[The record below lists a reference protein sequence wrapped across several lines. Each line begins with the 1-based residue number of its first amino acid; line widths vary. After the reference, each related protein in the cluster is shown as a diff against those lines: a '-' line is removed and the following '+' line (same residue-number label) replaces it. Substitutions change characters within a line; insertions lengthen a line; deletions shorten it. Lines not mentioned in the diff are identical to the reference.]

1 MKFLRAWLN
10 RLGGTLSNARREGE
24 IADELESHLQL
35 HTDENIRAGMAP
47 NEARRVAILT
57 LGGVEATK
65 EAWRE
70 QSTVP
75 MIEHLWQD
83 LRFAVRQLRKNPGFT
98 AAATLMLAL
107 GMCAGVSIFA
117 FVDAALLQP
126 LPYRDPTRLL
136 GVFGSVAMF
145 PENNLS
151 YPDYLDWK
159 KQNTVLQSLEAYQRS
174 GFLLATPTG
183 AEPARGARVTA
194 GFFRMLG
201 VTPFLGRDFHEGE
214 DLPAAP
220 RVVLLS
226 YGAWQRRFA
235 GRADVVGQSVSLDGD
250 SNVIIGVLPRDFHF
264 APAEPAEFW
273 MALHATRECDLRRG
287 CHSMYG
293 IGRLNDGVSQAVAL
307 ANLTAIAR
315 HLEQQYPESNRGQG
329 AALSPLSEVIIGRAR
344 PTLLLLLSGAGLLL
358 LIAAA
363 NVASLLLVRC
373 ESRRREVAVRNA
385 LGASRARLIR
395 QFVTEGL
402 VLAAGGSALG
412 ILAARSLAQLLTG
425 FIPADL
431 LSRMPFLRDPSLNL
445 RVLAFAGAI
454 AILAAVLFS
463 FTPILRLSLSR
474 MRAGLAEGSRGS
486 AGTLWRH
493 LGSKLVVIE
502 LATATVLLVG
512 AGLLGQSLHRLMR
525 VDLGFRPDHLATLQV
540 NAPDSTY
547 TKDEQVI
554 AFTRRLLYQV
564 EALPGVQSAALA
576 SSLPVG
582 GNGNTTWVRILG
594 RPWHGE
600 HIDIP
605 FREVSPAY
613 FNTLGAK
620 LWRGRVFSEADDAS
634 KPRVAI
640 INRAVAKLH
649 FPDEDPIGKQFSF
662 PSNPP
667 QPIEIVGIVE
677 DIREGPLEVPIP
689 PVLYFPFNQST
700 STYFGLVVR
709 TSLAEKPL
717 LPVLA
722 ATIRQMDRNVV
733 TVDPA
738 TMPDRIA
745 NSPSAYLHRSSAW
758 LVGGFAALALILG
771 VMGTYGVVAYS
782 VSQRTREIGVRIALG
797 AERGAVYRLVLKE
810 AGGLTLAG
818 IAMGLLCALAAGR
831 LLRSLLFGVNSW
843 DVLTFGAVACLLGGA
858 ALAAS
863 FIPARRAA
871 QVNPLEA
878 LRSE

>member
-1 MKFLRAWLN
+1 MKFIRAWLS
-10 RLGGTLSNARREGE
+10 RLAGVLPNERRERE

-47 NEARRVAILT
+47 NEARRVAVLT

-70 QSTVP
+70 QNTVP
-75 MIEHLWQD
+75 VVEHLWQD

-98 AAATLMLAL
+98 GAATLMLAL

-145 PENNLS
+145 LENNLS

-159 KQNTVLQSLEAYQRS
+159 QQSTVFQSLEAYQRS
-174 GFLLATPTG
+174 GFLLATSTG

-194 GFFRMLG
+194 GFFGMLG
-201 VTPFLGRDFHEGE
+201 VAPLLGRDFHAGE

-220 RVVLLS
+220 RAVLLS
-226 YGAWQRRFA
+226 YGAWQQRFG
-235 GRADVVGQSVSLDGD
+235 GRTDVVGQTVSLDGT
-250 SNVIIGVLPRDFHF
+250 SNVVVGVLPRDFHF

-273 MALHATRECDLRRG
+273 MALHATSECDLRRS
-287 CHSMYG
+287 CHSIYG
-293 IGRLNDGVSQAVAL
+293 VGRLKDGVSPPVAL

-315 HLEQQYPESNRGQG
+315 RLEQQYPDSNRGQG
-329 AALSPLSEVIIGRAR
+329 AAVSALSEVVVGRTR

-373 ESRRREVAVRNA
+373 ESRRREIAVRNA
-385 LGASRARLIR
+385 LGAGRARLIR

-402 VLAAGGSALG
+402 VLTAAGSALG
-412 ILAARSLAQLLTG
+412 VLAARSIAQLLTS
-425 FIPADL
+425 FIPAEL
-431 LSRMPFLRDPSLNL
+431 LDRMPFFRNPGLNP
-445 RVLAFAGAI
+445 RVLVFAGAI
-454 AILAAVLFS
+454 AVLAAALFS
-463 FTPILRLSLSR
+463 LTPILRLSLSR

-486 AGTLWRH
+486 AGTVWRH
-493 LGSKLVVIE
+493 LGSRLMVVE
-502 LATATVLLVG
+502 LATAMVLLVC
-512 AGLLGQSLHRLMR
+512 AALLGQSLYRLLR
-525 VDLGFRPDHLATLQV
+525 VDLGFQPDHLATLQV
-540 NAPDSTY
+540 YMPDSTY
-547 TKDEQVI
+547 AKDDQVI
-554 AFTRRLLYQV
+554 AFTRRLLHQV
-564 EALPGVQSAALA
+564 ETLAGVQSAGIA

-600 HIDIP
+600 HIDTP
-605 FREVSPAY
+605 FREVSPGY
-613 FNTLGAK
+613 FHTLGAK
-620 LWRGRVFSEADDAS
+620 LWRGRYFSEADNSS
-634 KPRVAI
+634 KPRVAL
-640 INRAVAKLH
+640 INRAMAKQY
-649 FPDEDPIGKQFSF
+649 FPGEDPLGKQFSF
-662 PSNPP
+662 ITNPP
-667 QPIEIVGIVE
+667 KPIEIVGIVE
-677 DIREGPLEVPIP
+677 DIREGPLEVAVP

-722 ATIRQMDRNVV
+722 ATIRQLDRNVV
-733 TVDPA
+733 TVDPV
-738 TMPDRIA
+738 TMPDRIG
-745 NSPSAYLHRSSAW
+745 NSPSAYLQRSSAW

-771 VMGTYGVVAYS
+771 VMGIYGVLAYS
-782 VSQRTREIGVRIALG
+782 VSQRTREIGVRMALG
-797 AERGAVYRLVLKE
+797 AEPGAVYKLVLKE
-810 AGGLTLAG
+810 AGGLALAG
-818 IAMGLLCALAAGR
+818 IAMGLLCALGAAK
-831 LLRSLLFGVNSW
+831 LLRSLLFGVNSF
-843 DVLTFGAVACLLGGA
+843 DPPTFAAVACLLGAA

>member
-1 MKFLRAWLN
+1 MKFIRAWLS
-10 RLGGTLSNARREGE
+10 RLAGVLPNERRERE

-47 NEARRVAILT
+47 NEARRVAVLT

-70 QSTVP
+70 QNTVP
-75 MIEHLWQD
+75 VVEHLWQD

-98 AAATLMLAL
+98 GAATLMLAL

-159 KQNTVLQSLEAYQRS
+159 QQSTVFQSLEAYQRT
-174 GFLLATPTG
+174 GFLFATSTG
-183 AEPARGARVTA
+183 AEPARGSRVTA

-201 VTPFLGRDFHEGE
+201 VAPLLGRDFHAGE

-220 RVVLLS
+220 RAVLLS
-226 YGAWQRRFA
+226 YGAWQQRFG
-235 GRADVVGQSVSLDGD
+235 GRADVVGQTVSLDGT
-250 SNVIIGVLPRDFHF
+250 SNVVVGVLPRDFHF

-273 MALHATRECDLRRG
+273 MALHATSECDLRRS
-287 CHSMYG
+287 CHSLYG
-293 IGRLNDGVSQAVAL
+293 VGRLKDGVSPPAAL

-315 HLEQQYPESNRGQG
+315 RLEQQYPDSNRGQG
-329 AALSPLSEVIIGRAR
+329 AAGSALSEVIVGRTR

-373 ESRRREVAVRNA
+373 ESRRREIAVRNA
-385 LGASRARLIR
+385 LGAGRARLIR

-402 VLAAGGSALG
+402 VLAAFGSLLG
-412 ILAARSLAQLLTG
+412 VLAARSIAQLLTG
-425 FIPADL
+425 FIPAEL
-431 LSRMPFLRDPSLNL
+431 LDRMSFFRNPGLNP
-445 RVLAFAGAI
+445 RVLVFAGAI
-454 AILAAVLFS
+454 AVLAATLFS
-463 FTPILRLSLSR
+463 LTPILRLSLAR

-486 AGTLWRH
+486 AGTVWRH
-493 LGSKLVVIE
+493 LGSRLMVVE
-502 LATATVLLVG
+502 LATAMVLLVC
-512 AGLLGQSLHRLMR
+512 AALLGQSLYKLLR
-525 VDLGFRPDHLATLQV
+525 VDLGFQPDHLATLQV
-540 NAPDSTY
+540 YMPDSSY
-547 TKDEQVI
+547 AKDDQVI
-554 AFTRRLLYQV
+554 AFTRRLLHQV
-564 EALPGVQSAALA
+564 ETLPGVQSAGIA

-600 HIDIP
+600 HMDTP
-605 FREVSPAY
+605 FREVSPGY
-613 FNTLGAK
+613 FHTLGAK
-620 LWRGRVFSEADDAS
+620 LSRGRYFSEADNSS

-640 INRAVAKLH
+640 INRAMAKQY
-649 FPDEDPIGKQFSF
+649 FPGEDPLGKQFSF
-662 PSNPP
+662 ITNPP

-677 DIREGPLEVPIP
+677 DIREGPLEVAIP

-709 TSLAEKPL
+709 TSLAERPL

-722 ATIRQMDRNVV
+722 ASIRQLDRNVV
-733 TVDPA
+733 TVDPV
-738 TMPDRIA
+738 TMPDRIG
-745 NSPSAYLHRSSAW
+745 NSPSAYLQRSSAW

-771 VMGTYGVVAYS
+771 VMGIYGVLAYS
-782 VSQRTREIGVRIALG
+782 VSQRTREIGVRMALG
-797 AERGAVYRLVLKE
+797 AEPGAVYKLVLKE

-818 IAMGLLCALAAGR
+818 IAMGLLCALGAAR
-831 LLRSLLFGVNSW
+831 LLRSLLFGVNSF
-843 DVLTFGAVACLLGGA
+843 DPPTFAAVACLLGAA